1 MVQIPMITRDKLAS
15 SVVGTPEL
23 DTSGQK
29 IGQSMA
35 AMGEQVGQAAGEY
48 AIDRQQQIDLA
59 ETNRLAVNYKM
70 GVVNTF
76 EQLKQQYADQP
87 EKVGP
92 LLMQSM
98 QDQLANTQKQASN
111 PRVNLMVGR
120 GDPYFDTHLVMGS
133 QDWALKQRELVDKT
147 AVVNQANQVADKAE
161 QIGSDPNTPYVVKKY
176 SLLPLFSMAGNL
188 TAGAFAS
195 AHPDSAAELQT
206 KIGPTI
212 MNRAFYGMLQS
223 NPAQALQFT
232 KEPEVQKAFESN
244 PKELDEMNQKATQR
258 LEGMA
263 KEAKWNQAVQPLI
276 DSPKLISQIASRQV
290 DYNAL
295 DAMPEGPLKQQL
307 QKMALDAYPVEN
319 GAQRDQA
326 MSKFFADAADIGMN
340 YKHVP
345 SDKTASDL
353 VKFNTELAKAA
364 NDGFVTQEQYR
375 TMVSKL
381 SVPLRDS
388 MLKLHDPNQ
397 LNEIKKSGRFMGMFQ
412 HTEEPDH
419 VVDKYVGG
427 YNVINNWMKA
437 QGKSDDWASKSQ
449 AVQKY
454 MEMSD
459 AVKPEDRDPQGR
471 PFTPETVARKAM
483 GIADGDNIQTPF
495 GLKKITG
502 YDSASGTPKYEI
514 SDEEQSRFIM
524 AKVLMKI
531 GKK

>member
-1 MVQIPMITRDKLAS
+1 
-15 SVVGTPEL
+15 
-23 DTSGQK
+23 
-29 IGQSMA
+29 MA
-35 AMGEQVGQAAGEY
+35 AAGEQVGQAAGEY
-48 AIDRQQQIDLA
+48 AIERQQQVDTA
-59 ETNRLAVNYKM
+59 EANRLSINYKM

-92 LLMQSM
+92 ILMQSM
-98 QDQLANTQKQASN
+98 QDHLTDTANQASN
-111 PRVNLMVGR
+111 PRVGLMINR
-120 GDPYFDTHLVMGS
+120 GDSYFDTHIVMGQ
-133 QDWALKQRELVDKT
+133 QDWALKQRELVDKA
-147 AVVNQANQVADKAE
+147 AVMNQGNQIADKAE
-161 QIGSDPNTPYVVKKY
+161 QIGSDVNTPYIVKKQN
-176 SLLPLFSMAGNL
+176 LLPLFSMAGNL
-188 TAGAFAS
+188 TAGAFAT

-223 NPAQALQFT
+223 NPAQAAQFT
-232 KEPEVQKAFESN
+232 REPEVQKAFESN
-244 PKELDEMNQKATQR
+244 PKELDGMHQMALER
-258 LEGMA
+258 VEGMA
-263 KEAKWNQAVQPLI
+263 KQAKWGQTIQPLL
-276 DSPKLISQIASRQV
+276 DSPQIISQIASKQV

-295 DAMPEGPLKQQL
+295 DKFPEGALKQQL

-319 GAQRDQA
+319 GAQRDQS

-353 VKFNTELAKAA
+353 VKFNTELTKAA

-375 TMVSKL
+375 TMVGKL
-381 SVPLRDS
+381 SVPLRDA
-388 MLKLHDPNQ
+388 MLKLHDPDTLAQ
-397 LNEIKKSGRFMGMFQ
+397 IKKQQGFMGMFQ
-412 HTEEPDH
+412 KQEPPDH
-419 VVDKYVGG
+419 AIDKYVGG

-437 QGKSDDWASKSQ
+437 QGKSDDWGSKSQ

-454 MEMSD
+454 LEMSD

-514 SDEEQSRFIM
+514 TDEEQARFM
-524 AKVLMKI
+524 LAKVIMKM